1 MFYKDLFDKLDID
14 VQIIRHGKF
23 KSAVEPFMLNK
34 MSVENREQIKLLL
47 NSFLIIYYRC
57 TKEIF
62 HYKLSNSDNLSETQ
76 QRLSQT

>member
-47 NSFLIIYYRC
+47 NSFSNNLMDSIANQR
-57 TKEIF
+57 KF
-62 HYKLSNSDNLSETQ
+62 HYKLCKIMQ
-76 QRLSQT
+76 II